1 MSDYSALSNEHLN
14 SILDDLI
21 LRNKELKLQLIDV
34 NQDIFAIRTEIF
46 KRVSGN
52 YKVEDGF
59 Q

>member
-1 MSDYSALSNEHLN
+1 MSDYSLLSNEHLN

-21 LRNKELKLQLIDV
+21 LRSKELKLQLIDV

-46 KRVSGN
+46 KRVSWN

>member
-1 MSDYSALSNEHLN
+1 MSDYSSLSNEHLN

-21 LRNKELKLQLIDV
+21 LRSKELKLQLIDV